1 MDVIDRTIA
10 REGGFVDHPEDPGG
24 ATNMGITRATLSRHR
39 GRVCTID
46 DVRALTRDEA
56 RAIYRAEYLAGPGF
70 DRVADPWLQ
79 EVLFDAGVLLGPGRP
94 TRWLQAAAGV
104 RVDGA
109 LGPVTVAAVNAGDA
123 RALGL
128 AVVTAWL
135 RHHAGRVQA
144 GRASPA
150 FIAGWVRRASGHLK
164 RLPLDDGAPTHEKG
178 PSAPGR
184 VGRRKGRE
192 AGGTGT

>member
-10 REGGFVDHPEDPGG
+10 REGGFVDHPDDPGG

-39 GRVCTID
+39 GRPCTAEE
-46 DVRALTRDEA
+46 VRALTRAEA
-56 RAIYRAEYLAGPGF
+56 RAIYRAAYLEGPGF
-70 DRVADPWLQ
+70 ERIADPWLR

-94 TRWLQAAAGV
+94 IRWLQAAAGV
-104 RVDGA
+104 RVDGV
-109 LGPVTVAAVNAGDA
+109 LGPVTAEAVNAGDA

-150 FIAGWVRRASGHLK
+150 FIAGWVRRASGHLM
-164 RLPLDDGAPTHEKG
+164 RLPPGGDAP
-178 PSAPGR
+178 APR
-184 VGRRKGRE
+184 
-192 AGGTGT
+192 A